1 MKLITIAEDFETT
14 KKVARPLKDRDCW
27 LLAHLYRECQGQLG
41 RLTLSLLVYKL
52 DREKKISQS
61 CFQGL

>member
-14 KKVARPLKDRDCW
+14 KKVARLLKDRDRW
-27 LLAHLYRECQGQLG
+27 LLTHLSKECQGQLS
-41 RLTLSLLVYKL
+41 RLKLSLLAYKL